1 MINSILASSKLVT
14 KKVEK
19 MANSII
25 LKPSFKKRFPF
36 KTRLAE
42 AQRIMQKYPD
52 RIPIIVERSSSDTT
66 IELINKNK
74 YLVPS
79 SLTVGQFVY
88 VIRKR
93 LVLPPEKAIF
103 LFINNVLPPTA
114 SLLGSIYDELKDKDN
129 FLYITYSGEN
139 TFG

>member
-1 MINSILASSKLVT
+1 MNSINSNFFKA
-14 KKVEK
+14 KKMV
-19 MANSII
+19 NSII
-25 LKPSFKKRFPF
+25 KHPSYKERWSFEKRLNES
-36 KTRLAE
+36 T
-42 AQRIMQKYPD
+42 RIMKKYPD
-52 RIPIIVERSSSDTT
+52 RVPIIVERDNNEKE
-66 IELINKNK
+66 IERINKNK
-74 YLVPS
+74 YLAPA

-114 SLLGSIYDELKDKDN
+114 SLLGTIYDEHKDSDH
-129 FLYITYSGEN
+129 FLYIKYSGEN

>member
-1 MINSILASSKLVT
+1 MNSIYTSNI
-14 KKVEK
+14 
-19 MANSII
+19 ANSTIFK
-25 LKPSFKKRFPF
+25 KPSYKEKYSFEKRLNEA
-36 KTRLAE
+36 TR
-42 AQRIMQKYPD
+42 IINKYPN
-52 RIPIIVERSSSDTT
+52 RIPVIVERDNNEKE
-66 IELINKNK
+66 IQLINKNK
-74 YLVPS
+74 YLVPI

-114 SLLGSIYDELKDKDN
+114 SLLGTIYDEYKDKDH
-129 FLYITYSGEN
+129 FLYIKYSGEN

>member
-1 MINSILASSKLVT
+1 MINSIIASSKNVT

-19 MANSII
+19 IANSILI
-25 LKPSFKKRFPF
+25 RPSFKERFPF
-36 KTRLAE
+36 KTRQDE
-42 AQRIMQKYPD
+42 ALRIMQKYPD
-52 RIPIIVERSSSDTT
+52 RIPIIVERCSNDTT
-66 IELINKNK
+66 TELINKNK
-74 YLVPS
+74 YLAPS

-103 LFINNVLPPTA
+103 LFIGGILPPTA
-114 SLLGSIYDELKDKDN
+114 SLLGSIYDEHKDRDH